1 MALAA
6 ISTRLLLLLSA
17 TAVAKVDES
26 ASFLGSSEGGVY
38 LILKFSRGHS
48 IARFSHISSSI
59 PIQFLQACE
68 LAGKLVVTIN
78 KKASTLSLLHNG
90 NSLICNGFSSQLL
103 GDSTGKN
110 IELALPI
117 RPFVLTG

>member
-1 MALAA
+1 M
-6 ISTRLLLLLSA
+6 
-17 TAVAKVDES
+17 
-26 ASFLGSSEGGVY
+26 
-38 LILKFSRGHS
+38 
-48 IARFSHISSSI
+48 
-59 PIQFLQACE
+59 QFLQACE